1 MLKYLRKYN
10 EQNNNNT
17 ANMFRTSSLQRFG
30 RQVAEQV
37 RYNGSVYCQL
47 WAIHAFNVLKCEILF
62 NMIVSAI
69 ALGY

>member
-17 ANMFRTSSLQRFG
+17 ADMFQTSSLQRFG

-47 WAIHAFNVLKCEILF
+47 
-62 NMIVSAI
+62 
-69 ALGY
+69 